1 MGTVVVTFLSPR
13 LRVRMMDAEVLCKL
27 QLHGSEHSICVIH
40 LCVPSIQPSAWH
52 GHICSMRCELV

>member
-40 LCVPSIQPSAWH
+40 LCVPSISPVPGMDTFVQ
-52 GHICSMRCELV
+52 